1 MTAAHT
7 SKPPWLNVRSVTKQ
21 MQWHRLCPGFAIPEN
36 AYPGALQRSFAGCQ
50 PWHKPVPLYLAAV
63 AAQAEGRQGQAKAAL
78 HFGQKSVVG
87 WGFRAQT
94 VGKQSHPGS
103 LAGCLYQC
111 GWNNHHRWLEGELG
125 SDQLPLPPL
134 PLICL
139 PLLSF
144 LLAEGQ
150 QGLLKGPSLTGVT
163 GERTARV
170 VRDAAGAAL

>member
-1 MTAAHT
+1 MAQAL
-7 SKPPWLNVRSVTKQ
+7 S
-21 MQWHRLCPGFAIPEN
+21 RLCHSWERIPRGSTEVLCWM
-36 AYPGALQRSFAGCQ
+36 P
-50 PWHKPVPLYLAAV
+50 
-63 AAQAEGRQGQAKAAL
+63 
-78 HFGQKSVVG
+78 
-87 WGFRAQT
+87 AQT
-94 VGKQSHPGS
+94 QACGTLSRCCCCTGWREAGPGKGCSALWAKVSGGTGIQSADHEQAVSSWS

-111 GWNNHHRWLEGELG
+111 GWNNQHRWLEGELG

-170 VRDAAGAAL
+170 VRDAADAAL